1 METKPLNG
9 IDEEGD
15 EMNDS
20 GEISFADGYDVTSW
34 CSALRRG
41 MWELRELWV
50 DLIDDIFYC
59 KDRKTL
65 DKILLTC
72 ELPFT
77 ILRKV
82 CVAV

>member
-9 IDEEGD
+9 IDEEEG
-15 EMNDS
+15 EKSDS
-20 GEISFADGYDVTSW
+20 GEISFADAYGVSSW
-34 CSALRRG
+34 YSALQRG
-41 MWELRELWV
+41 IRELREKW
-50 DLIDDIFYC
+50 DDIIDDIFYC
-59 KDRKTL
+59 KDRNIL

-82 CVAV
+82 S